1 MILQLFNMVLKLTK
15 EKIMEDKELPFFNFP
30 TDKLNTIRLDV
41 GQRNYEKLLSIYIDL
56 WTKNGQDI
64 ELNFIIKKHK
74 ISEEKLLKI
83 QEINKNY
90 IEIVVKNDE
99 KKVKKYVKS
108 EQILTR
114 ISQINKRTA
123 TLKRAYIKKRD
134 TNNNNE
140 NQSFMEKYASNVIG
154 IDEK

>member
-1 MILQLFNMVLKLTK
+1 
-15 EKIMEDKELPFFNFP
+15 MEDKELPFFNFP

-134 TNNNNE
+134 TSNNNE

>member
-1 MILQLFNMVLKLTK
+1 MVLKLTK

-99 KKVKKYVKS
+99 KKIKKYVKS

>member
-1 MILQLFNMVLKLTK
+1 
-15 EKIMEDKELPFFNFP
+15 MEDKELPFFNFP

-74 ISEEKLLKI
+74 ISEEKILKI

-134 TNNNNE
+134 TNNNNK

>member
-1 MILQLFNMVLKLTK
+1 
-15 EKIMEDKELPFFNFP
+15 MEDKELPFFNFP

-74 ISEEKLLKI
+74 ISEEKILKI

>member
-1 MILQLFNMVLKLTK
+1 
-15 EKIMEDKELPFFNFP
+15 MEDKELPFFNFP

-83 QEINKNY
+83 QKINKNY

>member
-1 MILQLFNMVLKLTK
+1 
-15 EKIMEDKELPFFNFP
+15 MEDKELPFFNFP

-41 GQRNYEKLLSIYIDL
+41 GQRNYEKLLSIYIDI

-74 ISEEKLLKI
+74 ISEEKILKI

-134 TNNNNE
+134 ISNNNE

>member
-1 MILQLFNMVLKLTK
+1 MVLKLIK

>member
-1 MILQLFNMVLKLTK
+1 
-15 EKIMEDKELPFFNFP
+15 MEDKELPFFNFP

>member
-1 MILQLFNMVLKLTK
+1 
-15 EKIMEDKELPFFNFP
+15 MEDKELPFFNFP

-90 IEIVVKNDE
+90 IEIVVKND
-99 KKVKKYVKS
+99 
-108 EQILTR
+108 
-114 ISQINKRTA
+114 
-123 TLKRAYIKKRD
+123 
-134 TNNNNE
+134 
-140 NQSFMEKYASNVIG
+140 
-154 IDEK
+154 

>member
-1 MILQLFNMVLKLTK
+1 
-15 EKIMEDKELPFFNFP
+15 MEDKELPFFNFP

-134 TNNNNE
+134 ISNNNE

>member
-1 MILQLFNMVLKLTK
+1 MVLKLTK

-74 ISEEKLLKI
+74 ISEEKILKI

>member
-1 MILQLFNMVLKLTK
+1 
-15 EKIMEDKELPFFNFP
+15 MEDKELPFFNFP

-74 ISEEKLLKI
+74 IIEEKLLKI

>member
-1 MILQLFNMVLKLTK
+1 MVLKLTK

>member
-1 MILQLFNMVLKLTK
+1 
-15 EKIMEDKELPFFNFP
+15 MEDKELPFFNFP

-99 KKVKKYVKS
+99 KKIKKYVKS

>member
-1 MILQLFNMVLKLTK
+1 
-15 EKIMEDKELPFFNFP
+15 MEDKELPFFNFP
-30 TDKLNTIRLDV
+30 TDKLNIIRLDV

-114 ISQINKRTA
+114 ILQINKRTA

>member
-1 MILQLFNMVLKLTK
+1 
-15 EKIMEDKELPFFNFP
+15 MEDKELPFFNFP

-74 ISEEKLLKI
+74 ISEEKILKI

-134 TNNNNE
+134 TSNNNE

>member
-1 MILQLFNMVLKLTK
+1 
-15 EKIMEDKELPFFNFP
+15 MEDKELPFFNFP

-74 ISEEKLLKI
+74 ISEEKILKI

-134 TNNNNE
+134 ISNNNE

>member
-1 MILQLFNMVLKLTK
+1 
-15 EKIMEDKELPFFNFP
+15 MEDKELPFFNFP

-134 TNNNNE
+134 TNNNNK

>member
-1 MILQLFNMVLKLTK
+1 
-15 EKIMEDKELPFFNFP
+15 MEDKELPFFNFP

-90 IEIVVKNDE
+90 IEIIVKNDE

>member
-74 ISEEKLLKI
+74 ISEEKILKI

>member
-1 MILQLFNMVLKLTK
+1 M
-15 EKIMEDKELPFFNFP
+15 MEDKELPFFNFP

-134 TNNNNE
+134 ISNNNE

>member
-1 MILQLFNMVLKLTK
+1 M
-15 EKIMEDKELPFFNFP
+15 MEDKELPFFNFP

-74 ISEEKLLKI
+74 ISEEKILKI

-134 TNNNNE
+134 ISNNNE

>member
-1 MILQLFNMVLKLTK
+1 
-15 EKIMEDKELPFFNFP
+15 MEDKELPFFNFP

-114 ISQINKRTA
+114 ILQINKRTA

>member
-1 MILQLFNMVLKLTK
+1 
-15 EKIMEDKELPFFNFP
+15 MEDKELPFFNFP

-41 GQRNYEKLLSIYIDL
+41 GQRNYDKLLSIYIDL

-134 TNNNNE
+134 ISNNNE